1 MFDSIETPRL
11 ILDKA
16 VFERNARRFLDRSRA
31 LGIPLRPH
39 LKTAK
44 SIDAARVATDGR
56 VSPVTVSTLKEAAY
70 FAAHGYTDILYAVG
84 MAPGKLTHACR
95 LVREGCGLT
104 LVTDDASVVARA
116 DAAALAAGCVL
127 PFLIEID
134 SGEHRGGL
142 APDDPALLAVA
153 GAIEAAEGL
162 SFRGVMTHAGHSY
175 GVDTPAAVARIAEDE
190 RLAVVGAAER
200 LAATGLPCAVVSAG
214 STPTFLYAERVDGLT
229 EMRCGV
235 YMFFDLAQYS
245 RGVCALDDIA
255 LTVLATVI
263 GHNPRGGGAA
273 GALIL
278 DAGALAL
285 SKDLGAAAF
294 LPEARYGWVCDAVS
308 MQRLGDLAVD
318 VVHQEH
324 GTVPVDDPAWL
335 ERLPVGSLV
344 RILPNHAC
352 VTAAAHPDY
361 LVVEGGRIAGTW
373 PRVNGW

>member
-1 MFDSIETPRL
+1 MFDTIETPRL
-11 ILDKA
+11 ILDKGIFA
-16 VFERNARRFLDRSRA
+16 RNARRFVERA
-31 LGIPLRPH
+31 AEAGVPLRPH

-44 SIDAARVATDGR
+44 SIDAARLATAGR
-56 VSPVTVSTLKEAAY
+56 LSGITVSTLKEAAY

-84 MAPGKLTHACR
+84 IAPGKLPHACR
-95 LVREGCGLT
+95 LVREGCDLT
-104 LVTDDASVVARA
+104 LITDSTALVAHA
-116 DAAALAAGCVL
+116 DAAARAAGCVL

-142 APDDPALLAVA
+142 APDDPAVVAVA
-153 GAIEAAEGL
+153 RAIDAAEGL
-162 SFRGVMTHAGHSY
+162 AFRGVMTHAGHSY
-175 GVDTPAAVARIAEDE
+175 GVDTPAAVAEIAEAE
-190 RLAVVGAAER
+190 RRAVVDARDR
-200 LAATGLPCAVVSAG
+200 LAAAGLSCAVVSAG
-214 STPTFLYAERVDGLT
+214 STPTFLYAERFDGLT

-235 YMFFDLAQYS
+235 YMFFDLAQHA
-245 RGVCALDDIA
+245 RGVCGLDDIA
-255 LTVLATVI
+255 LSVLATVI

-285 SKDLGAAAF
+285 SKDLGANAF
-294 LPEARYGWVCDAVS
+294 LPDARYGYVCDAVS
-308 MQRLGDLAVD
+308 MERLGALAVD

-335 ERLPVGSLV
+335 ERLPVGSLL

-352 VTAAAHPDY
+352 ITAAAWPDY
-361 LVVEGGRIAGTW
+361 LVVEGGRIVGAW